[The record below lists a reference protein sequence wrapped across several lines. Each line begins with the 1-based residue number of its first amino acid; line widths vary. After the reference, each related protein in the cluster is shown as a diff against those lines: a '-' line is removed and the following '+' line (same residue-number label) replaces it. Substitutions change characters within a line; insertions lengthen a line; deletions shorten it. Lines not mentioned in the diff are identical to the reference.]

1 LQPYVKSGLAVYAFR
16 PDPPSRAAARQPV
29 PARDDPAKCDLLMR
43 DAEQGHARAQRL
55 RALRYL
61 RGRGVAQDL
70 AAAHR
75 WLQAAARQGLA
86 LAQRDL
92 GTCYEQG
99 LGVARDAREAR
110 RMYLLAAAQG
120 DPIAERCLQELA
132 TADARTP

>member
-1 LQPYVKSGLAVYAFR
+1 M
-16 PDPPSRAAARQPV
+16 
-29 PARDDPAKCDLLMR
+29 PARDDPAKFDLLKR

-55 RALRYL
+55 LALRYL

-99 LGVARDAREAR
+99 LGVARDVGEAR
-110 RMYLLAAAQG
+110 RLYSLAAAQG
-120 DPIAERCLQELA
+120 DPIAQRFLQALA
-132 TADARTP
+132 RADARTPTARHRPTEERR

>member
-1 LQPYVKSGLAVYAFR
+1 
-16 PDPPSRAAARQPV
+16 
-29 PARDDPAKCDLLMR
+29 MR

-55 RALRYL
+55 LALRYL

-99 LGVARDAREAR
+99 LGVARDVREAR
-110 RMYLLAAAQG
+110 RLYLLAAAQG

-132 TADARTP
+132 TAVARTPYHQDTVPPSAIVVPWRRLFIGDAQSSSSRSSSSSS

>member
-1 LQPYVKSGLAVYAFR
+1 
-16 PDPPSRAAARQPV
+16 
-29 PARDDPAKCDLLMR
+29 MR

-55 RALRYL
+55 LALRYL
-61 RGRGVAQDL
+61 RGRGVALDL
-70 AAAHR
+70 AAAQR

-99 LGVARDAREAR
+99 QREARDVREAR
-110 RMYLLAAAQG
+110 RIYFLPAAQG

-132 TADARTP
+132 TADALTP

>member
-1 LQPYVKSGLAVYAFR
+1 M
-16 PDPPSRAAARQPV
+16 PV
-29 PARDDPAKCDLLMR
+29 PVRDDPAKFDLLMR

-55 RALRYL
+55 LALRYL

-99 LGVARDAREAR
+99 LGVARDVREAR